1 MKRKDKIAAGL
12 SVATLLSLGA
22 ASAEQANVVF
32 LFADD
37 LGYGSV
43 SSYGSDIPTPHIDSI
58 GRNGVRFTSGYM
70 TAPVCNPSRH
80 GMMTGRYQ
88 QRWGKELNSQTVMP
102 VGQTDRRDLPR
113 DQKTI
118 ANGMKAAGYRTGAFG
133 KWQLSLRDGFHPLDR
148 GFDYFVGME
157 SGMSHVDPRW
167 PDAHVA
173 PPPGSDTVIYSSAA
187 LQAAR
192 QNLAPDDTRRVTEA
206 GLKGLF
212 RGREPVELEEL
223 LTERLANE
231 GVEFIARNKD
241 RPFFLYL
248 PFYSPHS
255 PIQTTEKYYK
265 RFPHIKNES
274 RRIYA
279 GMISAVDDAVGAVLA
294 KLREEGLEE
303 TTLVIFASDNGAQET
318 FDIGHVANLPLI
330 GHKRNLYGGGIRIPY
345 LMQWKGRIP
354 PGQTYTKPV
363 SSLDIFPTF
372 LAAADVEDVSQ
383 YKLDGVNLLPYL
395 DGTNAGTPHE
405 YLFWRSG
412 PNRAVRHGEWK
423 LLIVGSEMTRLY
435 NSDKDPSESEDM
447 STKRPELVRKMKQAH
462 ERWSK
467 EMAPARESSRKVR
480 TNYNHD
486 EIDWHI

>member
-1 MKRKDKIAAGL
+1 MTRRNRIAAAL
-12 SVATLLSLGA
+12 ASAALMSLGT

-58 GRNGVRFTSGYM
+58 GLNGVRFTSGYM

-88 QRWGKELNSQTVMP
+88 QHWGKELNSQTVMP
-102 VGQTDRRDLPR
+102 VGQRSARHLPR

-133 KWQLSLRDGFHPLDR
+133 KWQLSLEDGYHPLDR
-148 GFDYFVGME
+148 GFDDFVGME

-173 PPPGSDTVIYSSAA
+173 PPPGPDTVIYSSAA
-187 LQAAR
+187 QREAR
-192 QNLAPDDTRRVTEA
+192 QNPAPDDTREVTEA

-223 LTERLANE
+223 LTERLARE
-231 GVEFIARNKD
+231 GVEFIERNKD
-241 RPFFLYL
+241 RPFFLYV
-248 PFYSPHS
+248 PFYSPHA
-255 PIQTTEKYYK
+255 PIQTTDKYYD
-265 RFPHIKNES
+265 RFPDIKNEG

-279 GMISAVDDAVGAVLA
+279 GMISAVDDAVGAVLT

-303 TTLVIFASDNGAQET
+303 KTLVIFASDNGASET
-318 FDIGHVANLPLI
+318 YDIGHVANLPLI

-363 SSLDIFPTF
+363 SSLDLFPTF
-372 LAAADVEDVSQ
+372 LAAAGVEDVSQ
-383 YKLDGVNLLPYL
+383 YRLDGVNLVPYL

-412 PNRAVRHGEWK
+412 PNGAVCHGEWK
-423 LLIVGSEMTRLY
+423 LLMIGSEMTRLY
-435 NSDKDPSESEDM
+435 NSEKDPGESKDM
-447 STKRPELVRKMKQAH
+447 SSKRAELVRKMKQAH

-467 EMAPARESSRKVR
+467 EMAGPRESSRKVR
-480 TNYNHD
+480 TNYNGD
-486 EIDWHI
+486 EIEWHI

>member
-1 MKRKDKIAAGL
+1 MKRRNRIAAALG
-12 SVATLLSLGA
+12 VATLLSFEPA
-22 ASAEQANVVF
+22 VAEQANVVF

-133 KWQLSLRDGFHPLDR
+133 KWQLSVKDGYHPLDR
-148 GFDYFVGME
+148 GFDEFVGME

-167 PDAHVA
+167 PDVHIA
-173 PPPGSDTVIYSSAA
+173 P
-187 LQAAR
+187 Q
-192 QNLAPDDTRRVTEA
+192 APDDPRQATEA

-223 LTERLANE
+223 LTERLARE
-231 GVEFIARNKD
+231 GVEFIGRNKE
-241 RPFFLYL
+241 RPFFLYV

-255 PIQTTEKYYK
+255 PIQTTEKYYR
-265 RFPHIKNES
+265 RFPDIEDET

-303 TTLVIFASDNGAQET
+303 KTLVIFASDNGAAET
-318 FDIGHVANLPLI
+318 YDVGHVANLPLI

-345 LMQWKGRIP
+345 LMQWKGRVP
-354 PGQTYTKPV
+354 AGQTYTKPV
-363 SSLDIFPTF
+363 SSLDLFPTF
-372 LAAADVEDVSQ
+372 LAAADLEDVSQ

-412 PNRAVRHGEWK
+412 PNLAVRHGEWK
-423 LLIVGSEMTRLY
+423 LLLVGSEMTRLY
-435 NSDKDPSESEDM
+435 NADKDPSESEDM
-447 STKRPELVRKMKQAH
+447 STKRPELVKQMKQAH
-462 ERWSK
+462 DRWAK
-467 EMAPARESSRKVR
+467 EMAPPRESSRKVR
-480 TNYNHD
+480 TNYNDD